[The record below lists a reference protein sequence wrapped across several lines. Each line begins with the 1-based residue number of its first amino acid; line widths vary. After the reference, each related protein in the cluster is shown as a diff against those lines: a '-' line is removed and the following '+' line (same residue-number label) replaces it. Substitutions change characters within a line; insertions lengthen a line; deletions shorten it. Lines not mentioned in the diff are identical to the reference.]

1 MSAASRPPSSSPY
14 FLITPYGKP
23 NTLCRCCTRSAQA
36 MTRFTSAP
44 RSGNLMLQPSL
55 SRPRHHGRTEAG
67 AGQAGGK
74 RWVDVPLLAG
84 EHRGRLALEV
94 EVRLA
99 ADVDRD
105 PLDGAAGEPVGPLA
119 RVIAGDRRAAVATD
133 AQALPGQLEVA
144 GLVPDPPFADLA
156 VAVVQGQHAGGDARG
171 IFAVLVEG
179 CGQDQVLPGGQ
190 VLGRNHVLLVDAH
203 EVVDVVQ
210 PAVLHV
216 QRVAAE
222 PGPMGEDHPLGA
234 GRGDV

>member
-14 FLITPYGKP
+14 FLITAYGNP
-23 NTLCRCCTRSAQA
+23 NTLCRCCTPSAQA

-55 SRPRHHGRTEAG
+55 SRPRHHGRTAAG
-67 AGQAGGK
+67 AGQVGGK
-74 RWVDVPLLAG
+74 QRAGVPLLAG

-99 ADVDRD
+99 ADVDRY

-119 RVIAGDRRAAVATD
+119 RVVAGDRGAAVAAD

-144 GLVPDPPFADLA
+144 GLVPDPPLADLA
-156 VAVVQGQHAGGDARG
+156 VSVVQGQHAGGHAGG
-171 IFAVLVEG
+171 ILPVLVEG
-179 CGQDQVLPGGQ
+179 CGQDQILPGRE
-190 VLGRNHVLLVDAH
+190 VLGRHHQLLVDSH

-210 PAVLHV
+210 PAILHI
-216 QRVAAE
+216 QRVATE
-222 PGPMGEDHPLGA
+222 PGPMGED
-234 GRGDV
+234 